1 MKNIYRIN
9 VLLLPALLSAFTL
22 SQAQT
27 ITGHVAEK
35 DAQGKSNP
43 LPGVNVYWLN
53 TTTGTNTDAGGE
65 FHLSANGVLDQRLVV
80 SFLGYKTDT
89 IRARGLDHVE
99 ITMVQVNQQ
108 LNSVEIQ
115 GKTGSSFISGV
126 DPRKIQVITTKE
138 LRRAACCNLAE
149 SFETNASVDVNYADA
164 ITGAKQIQM
173 LGLSGVYSQIITE
186 NVPLVR
192 GLGSSFGMGYIP
204 GSWMEAIQLSKG
216 ASSVVNG
223 FESTT
228 GQINVELKK
237 PATSEKFFLNLY
249 GNQRGRAEVNVDA
262 STKLNDRL
270 STMVLGHFSRFN
282 NPTDANRDLFMDQPK
297 LTTYNFMNRWD
308 YMVPNRYVSRF
319 GIKFIDE
326 KRVGGYLNFNPDT
339 YSQDTVGLFSGTKT
353 YGLQVH
359 TQRLEGFWKNGIM
372 FEDKPDK
379 SVALIVSGIYHKQE
393 GFFGFNTYDGVQKSF
408 YANLLYQDHIGN
420 PHHKFTAGAS
430 FMYDNYG
437 ERYSRRDFEY
447 LFQKYGFDKDSNPD
461 TLFTIYSIHDTT
473 YNMSRKEIVPGAF
486 FEYTLNLRD
495 KFTLIAGLRADHH
508 NTFGTFFTP
517 RMHLRYKLTPATTL
531 RASIGKGYRTAN
543 VFAENYSIMA
553 SQRVI
558 HFAENLNQ
566 EEAWNMGVNFTQ
578 DFKLFS
584 RDAQFDLEAYR
595 TFFVHQVV
603 VDLDSTPD
611 NVSANVY
618 FYNLNGKSYSNILQ
632 AQLTFEP
639 VKNLNILAAW
649 RFNDVHVTENGV
661 LREKAMVNA
670 YKGLITASYTT
681 KYGKWKFDV
690 TTQFNGKARIPD
702 TRKMPPVLR
711 RAGYSPAYVQL
722 LAQVSRHFKKFDVYL
737 GGENLTNFT
746 QKDPITEGWRPY
758 HTHFDTSMVWGPIVG
773 ATVYGGLRF
782 SIK

>member
-1 MKNIYRIN
+1 MKNQ
-9 VLLLPALLSAFTL
+9 LLIIVFLSALAFTGL
-22 SQAQT
+22 QSRAQT
-27 ITGHVAEK
+27 VTGHVSEK
-35 DAQGKSNP
+35 DAQGKNNP
-43 LPGVNVYWLN
+43 LPGVNIYWIGSTN
-53 TTTGTNTDAGGE
+53 GTSTNAGGE
-65 FHLSANGVLDQRLVV
+65 FILSSKGVIDQRLVV
-80 SFLGYKTDT
+80 SFVGYKTDT
-89 IRARGLDHVE
+89 IRARGLEHIE
-99 ITMVQVNQQ
+99 INLAQANQQ

-115 GKTGSSFISGV
+115 GKTGSSFISGM
-126 DPRKIQVITTKE
+126 DPHKIQVITGKE

-204 GSWMEAIQLSKG
+204 GSWMEGIQLSKG

-249 GNQRGRAEVNVDA
+249 GNQRGRAEVNIDA
-262 STKLNDRL
+262 ATKLNDRL
-270 STMVLGHFSRFN
+270 STMVMGHFSRFD
-282 NPTDANRDLFMDQPK
+282 NPTDANKDLFMDQPK

-308 YMVPNRYVSRF
+308 YMVPNHYVSRF

-326 KRVGGYLNFNPDT
+326 KRVGGYMNFNPDT
-339 YSQDTVGLFSGTKT
+339 YQQDTLGIRNATKT

-372 FEDKPDK
+372 FADKPDK
-379 SVALIVSGIYHKQE
+379 SLALIVSGIYHKQD
-393 GFFGFNTYDGVQKSF
+393 GFFGLNNYYGVQKSF
-408 YANLLYQDHIGN
+408 YANLLYQNIIGN

-430 FMYDNYG
+430 FMYDNYD
-437 ERYSRRDFEY
+437 ERYSRRDFTY
-447 LFQKYGFDKDSNPD
+447 LYQIAGLDKDSNPD
-461 TLFTIYSIHDTT
+461 SLFTIVSMHDTT
-473 YNMSRKEIVPGAF
+473 YNMSRKEVVPGVF
-486 FEYTLNLRD
+486 FEYTLNLND
-495 KFTLIAGLRADHH
+495 KFTLIAGIRADHH
-508 NTFGTFFTP
+508 NKFGTFYTP
-517 RMHLRYKLTPATTL
+517 RMHLRYKITSATTL
-531 RASIGKGYRTAN
+531 RASIGRGYRTAN

-558 HFAENLNQ
+558 HLAADLKQ
-566 EEAWNMGVNFTQ
+566 EEAWNMGVNVTQ
-578 DFKLFS
+578 DFKLFG
-584 RDAQFDLEAYR
+584 RDAQLDLEAYR
-595 TFFVHQVV
+595 TSFVHQVV
-603 VDLDSTPD
+603 VDLDSSPAD
-611 NVSANVY
+611 VY
-618 FYNLNGKSYSNILQ
+618 FYNLEGKSYSDILQ
-632 AQLTFEP
+632 AQFTFEP
-639 VKNLNILAAW
+639 VKNLSILAAW
-649 RFNDVHVTENGV
+649 RFNDVHITEDGV

-670 YKGLITASYTT
+670 YKGLVTASYTT
-681 KYGKWKFDV
+681 KFGKWKFDL
-690 TTQFNGKARIPD
+690 TSQFNGKARIPD
-702 TRKMPPVLR
+702 TQKMPAALR
-711 RAGYSPAYVQL
+711 RPGYSPAYIQL
-722 LAQVSRHFKKFDVYL
+722 LAQVSRHFKKFDVYV
-737 GGENLTNFT
+737 GGENLTNYT